1 LEGRDFSPDFKSD
14 SSAIVINEAARD
26 IMGLKEPIGEKVKMW
41 GSEST
46 IIGVME
52 NVVMDDPAKPV
63 EPLIMIFNPTW
74 SSTVAVRMNK
84 TSDFQ
89 NSITKIESVFKKY
102 GPAYPF
108 EYRFADEEFN
118 RKFSTISL
126 IGKLAGVF
134 ASLAIVITC
143 LGLFGLAAFTAEQR
157 AKEVGIRKVMGASVG
172 NLVLLISKD
181 FSRLVIFAFVISAP
195 FAWWALNNFLQ
206 QYPYRVE
213 IQWWVLPL
221 AGMLALIL
229 AILIVSTQAFKA
241 ATSNPIKSLRSE

>member
-1 LEGRDFSPDFKSD
+1 
-14 SSAIVINEAARD
+14 
-26 IMGLKEPIGEKVKMW
+26 
-41 GSEST
+41 
-46 IIGVME
+46 ME
-52 NVVMDDPAKPV
+52 NVVMDDPSKPV

-89 NSITKIESVFKKY
+89 NSIAKIESVFKKY

-108 EYRFADEEFN
+108 EYRFADAEFD

-126 IGKLAGVF
+126 IGKLASLF

-157 AKEVGIRKVMGASVG
+157 SKEIGIRKVMGASVS
-172 NLVLLISKD
+172 NLILLISKD
-181 FSRLVIFAFVISAP
+181 FSRLVIFAFIISAP
-195 FAWWALNNFLQ
+195 FAWWALNNFLE

-213 IQWWVLPL
+213 IQWWVLPI
-221 AGMLALIL
+221 AGIIALVLAL
-229 AILIVSTQAFKA
+229 LIVSTQALRA
-241 ATSNPIKSLRSE
+241 ATSDPIKSLRSE